1 MATFSRG
8 LIQGLINPAYSQNL
22 RDVGMLAGSA
32 PGRRRRQRM
41 LTEMIDRPVDL
52 ANFAVSEAARAGDP
66 TAMLRATQARDSV
79 IKDRTQQSLNQLEV
93 SRLAAGTP
101 EQKMQIEKIMERVA
115 AGAGIDASKI
125 SGRTQAELDTARS
138 KQRQAISDA
147 YFALDADAT
156 VKNADG
162 EEVSVISQFER
173 NVEKAGFGAFFSKL
187 KTERARQDKFNADIE
202 AEEESL
208 RSPLPIKSTRDA
220 LEKLAENEDFPP
232 AVKQAFDARLNG
244 IEQPDF
250 DSGETWSSITERR
263 RARET
268 LTVIDGEILRYT
280 IRQETEKAD
289 RIDALEREIR
299 RVEKIDTSKGLNPNT
314 QGEAAIKSL
323 KEQDPPAFGT
333 ELEFFQGAPEIVGGE
348 GFTKVVPLEPDLS
361 KIEHREMIEAR
372 ATKLAQKAAED
383 QKSQTLS
390 ALRSEL
396 AALQEPAKKGDK
408 KKNNDVETGADT
420 SDVMAK
426 ADAIIGG

>member
-8 LIQGLINPAYSQNL
+8 FLQALTNPSYSQNL
-22 RDVGMLAGSA
+22 FDVGMLAGSA

-52 ANFAVSEAARAGDP
+52 ANFAVSEAARVGDP

-101 EQKMQIEKIMERVA
+101 EQKIQIEKIMERVA

-187 KTERARQDKFNADIE
+187 KTERARQDKFNADIK
-202 AEEESL
+202 AEEENL

-244 IEQPDF
+244 IKQPDF
-250 DSGETWSSITERR
+250 DSGETWSSGAERR
-263 RARET
+263 QARQT
-268 LTVIDGEILRYT
+268 LTAIDGEILRYT
-280 IRQETEKAD
+280 IRQEADKAD

-299 RVEKIDTSKGLNPNT
+299 RVEKTDPSKVTAG
-314 QGEAAIKSL
+314 QRDAQIEAAIDEL
-323 KEQDPPAFGT
+323 MKEDPPAFG
-333 ELEFFQGAPEIVGGE
+333 EKFGVFGG
-348 GFTKVVPLEPDLS
+348 PASDPDLNNRA
-361 KIEHREMIEAR
+361 HREKIEAR
-372 ATKLAQKAAED
+372 ATELAAKAAGLD
-383 QKSQTLS
+383 RAKTLND
-390 ALRSEL
+390 LRSDL
-396 AALQEPAKKGDK
+396 AALQEPVKKSAKGDEK
-408 KKNNDVETGADT
+408 KDVDP
-420 SDVMAK
+420 SDF
-426 ADAIIGG
+426 DES